1 MHNIIIKYEPLVED
15 GQWDTK
21 YEKYVDILALTS
33 HIQELKIL
41 FSKQSA
47 SQESNK
53 TRNGGKKSINNGGI
67 SRKKISP
74 TSGEYWTK
82 ENNGRTWHWCKWHE

>member
-41 FSKQSA
+41 FA
-47 SQESNK
+47 
-53 TRNGGKKSINNGGI
+53 KK
-67 SRKKISP
+67 
-74 TSGEYWTK
+74 
-82 ENNGRTWHWCKWHE
+82 